1 MDESFGPAARDG
13 FGPPRAPA
21 GRFTLTRRTLL
32 RGLALGVLPAPA
44 AWAGPS
50 YAGPLIDAH
59 SHLHGPDAIQ
69 PLVAAMDR
77 HRIERVALLGVGGVQ
92 KDDAAWIGRAVEKYP
107 TRVIAVAPVPDPLA
121 PDAARR
127 LEKDLAGGRY
137 RGAGEV
143 HVHQASR
150 KIRRAI
156 DGPPFRALLD
166 VCAKHGAP
174 LVVHDEL
181 TDGVVPELERALTQ
195 NPQATI
201 VLAHAGSAEPPVLAG
216 LLARHANLLVDLS
229 GTHFLRT
236 PALATESGPLGPA
249 WRGLLTERA
258 DRFLAGIDLWAPALF
273 APAMLDRLMS
283 WTRRILGELPPA
295 AAERIAHVNATR
307 VYRLS

>member
-1 MDESFGPAARDG
+1 MRCHGP
-13 FGPPRAPA
+13 
-21 GRFTLTRRTLL
+21 TRRALL
-32 RGLALGVLPAPA
+32 RGLALGLLPAPT
-44 AWAGPS
+44 AWSGPS

-59 SHLHGPDAIQ
+59 SHLYGPDAIE
-69 PLVAAMDR
+69 PLFAAMER

-92 KDDAAWIGRAVEKYP
+92 KDDRSWIGRAAERHRD
-107 TRVIAVAPVPDPLA
+107 RVIPVAPVPDPLA

-127 LEKDLAGGRY
+127 LEKDLADGRY

-166 VCAKHGAP
+166 VCAGHRAP
-174 LVVHDEL
+174 LIVHDEL
-181 TDGVVPELERALTQ
+181 TDGLVPELERALAQ
-195 NPQATI
+195 NRKATI
-201 VLAHAGSAEPPVLAG
+201 VLAHAGSADPSVLAG
-216 LLARHANLLVDLS
+216 LLARHDNLQVDLS

-236 PALATESGPLGPA
+236 PALATETGALGA
-249 WRGLLTERA
+249 SWRSLLSERA

-295 AAERIAHVNATR
+295 AAERIAHTNATR
-307 VYRLS
+307 LYRLQ

>member
-1 MDESFGPAARDG
+1 MPCHGP
-13 FGPPRAPA
+13 
-21 GRFTLTRRTLL
+21 TRRALL
-32 RGLALGVLPAPA
+32 RALALGLLPTPA
-44 AWAGPS
+44 AWSGPS

-59 SHLHGPDAIQ
+59 SHLHGPNAVG
-69 PLVAAMDR
+69 PLLAAMDR
-77 HRIERVALLGVGGVQ
+77 HRIDRVALLGVGGVQ
-92 KDDAAWIGRAVEKYP
+92 KDDAAWITRAADGHP

-156 DGPPFRALLD
+156 DGTPFRALLD
-166 VCAKHGAP
+166 VCAVHDAP
-174 LVVHDEL
+174 FIVHDEL
-181 TDGVVPELERALTQ
+181 TDGLVVELERALAQ
-195 NPQATI
+195 NRKATI
-201 VLAHAGSAEPPVLAG
+201 VVAHAGSAEPAVLAG
-216 LLARHANLLVDLS
+216 LLARHENLRVDLS

-236 PALATESGPLGPA
+236 PALASETGPLGAP
-249 WRGLLTERA
+249 WRSLLSERA

-273 APAMLDRLMS
+273 EPAMLDRLMG

-295 AAERIAHVNATR
+295 AAERIAHTNATR
-307 VYRLS
+307 LYRLQ